1 MPPPPLEPRP
11 EASSEQRH
19 IRAHGGYL
27 IQSAVRNLTK
37 KSLVVSY
44 TACSLFQRFF
54 FKASFTEYD
63 YRTVAVAALCL
74 ACKQEEVRVDMDS
87 VIAAFSFDLEKDD
100 VKRCERHLLRHLG
113 FEPHRFSCAAGTH
126 PGSFLCM
133 LADLLLLPQA
143 LTQVTNAYIND
154 SARTSLSCEVTPLAI
169 CVGALQVAS
178 RVEKIALPFTCSSV
192 SNPQCWPLDV
202 DVEYVVK
209 NIFALYEL
217 PRSVPVVQHAP
228 LESAFSDVA
237 SESEDRIKEAPT
249 EGEAPPDEQ
258 VVVANP
264 DMEKAV
270 EAIKDARIAEVNASS
285 VEANAEIA
293 NVNAGIADANA
304 GRIVHNGFTDENGE
318 SIRPRETDSRKLRKD
333 LRLHKNSKNSA
344 SKDATLTERA
354 DRSDSSESRVRQ
366 RSPKKRRKSRRRSL
380 ARSRSKRREKVEGRS
395 SRQERNGNYTR
406 KKRARENDESHRRD
420 EEKVKVKKR
429 AKKNEL
435 LTSESESPS
444 RNSSKDDRNRRKSR
458 RKKKDK
464 EIEETETETEEEET
478 EKKEKKMKPRKKKDK
493 ESEEI
498 ETETEEE
505 ETEIKEKKKKKKKM
519 KQVKETPKKPRA
531 KKEVN

>member
-1 MPPPPLEPRP
+1 MPPPPLEPRA

-27 IQSAVRNLTK
+27 IQGAVRNLTK

-100 VKRCERHLLRHLG
+100 VKRCERRLLRHLG

-143 LTQVTNAYIND
+143 LQQVTNAYIND

-178 RVEKIALPFTCSSV
+178 RVEKIALPFTCSSSV

-209 NIFALYEL
+209 SIFALYEL

-228 LESAFSDVA
+228 LESPFSDVA

-249 EGEAPPDEQ
+249 EGEALPDEEA
-258 VVVANP
+258 VVANP
-264 DMEKAV
+264 DKEKAA
-270 EAIKDARIAEVNASS
+270 EAVKDAQIGEVNASS
-285 VEANAEIA
+285 VEANAGIA
-293 NVNAGIADANA
+293 NAKA
-304 GRIVHNGFTDENGE
+304 GRIVHNGFTDQNGE
-318 SIRPRETDSRKLRKD
+318 SVRQPHGTDKKLRKD
-333 LRLHKNSKNSA
+333 IRRHKNSKNSA

-354 DRSDSSESRVRQ
+354 DRSESRVRQ
-366 RSPKKRRKSRRRSL
+366 RSPKRRKSRRRSL
-380 ARSRSKRREKVEGRS
+380 ARSRRKKAQERS

-420 EEKVKVKKR
+420 EVVRVKQR
-429 AKKNEL
+429 KKNEL
-435 LTSESESPS
+435 LTSESPS

-464 EIEETETETEEEET
+464 ESEETETEEEETDKKEKKMKQRKKKKDKESDESETETEEEET
-478 EKKEKKMKPRKKKDK
+478 EKKEKK
-493 ESEEI
+493 
-498 ETETEEE
+498 
-505 ETEIKEKKKKKKKM
+505 KKKKKM
-519 KQVKETPKKPRA
+519 KQVKEKPQKSRE
-531 KKEVN
+531 KKEEVN